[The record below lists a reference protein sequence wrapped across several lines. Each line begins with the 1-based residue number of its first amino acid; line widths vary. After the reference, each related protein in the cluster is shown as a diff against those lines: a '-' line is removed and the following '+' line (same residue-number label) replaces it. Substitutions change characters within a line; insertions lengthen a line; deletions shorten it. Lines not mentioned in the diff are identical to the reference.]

1 MQDAVS
7 ELRQARPMTPR
18 SRFTAP
24 DNAAPWTRPT
34 AKTSTGAALP
44 WNDTG
49 STGSIAMRP
58 SSPERTAAA
67 PWSSN
72 GSGAPKIAISPS
84 ADHLVDPS
92 RTTPYRHWA
101 RAPNRCILSG
111 WRSAPAR
118 KDDPM
123 RCNTTVFGLSLAA
136 AFVAGVVVSPWASR
150 AITDAHAEAAPLAP
164 AMIDLMAL
172 KHADLPT
179 TGNSEMNAKGLV
191 VTDNA
196 TIGIQS
202 GNVAKH
208 MHPMTNEI
216 QYIIEGSGAMW
227 LGGERKEFKP
237 GTLIII
243 PKGTA
248 HGGTLVTSGPVKA
261 IAIKIP
267 PQPKDDVVL
276 LR

>member
-1 MQDAVS
+1 
-7 ELRQARPMTPR
+7 
-18 SRFTAP
+18 
-24 DNAAPWTRPT
+24 
-34 AKTSTGAALP
+34 
-44 WNDTG
+44 
-49 STGSIAMRP
+49 
-58 SSPERTAAA
+58 
-67 PWSSN
+67 
-72 GSGAPKIAISPS
+72 
-84 ADHLVDPS
+84 
-92 RTTPYRHWA
+92 
-101 RAPNRCILSG
+101 
-111 WRSAPAR
+111 
-118 KDDPM
+118 M
-123 RCNTTVFGLSLAA
+123 RCNATVFGLSMAA

-150 AITDAHAEAAPLAP
+150 AIADAHAEAAPLAP

-179 TGNSEMNAKGLV
+179 TGNPEMNAKGLV

-208 MHPMTNEI
+208 MHPMTDEI

-276 LR
+276 LH

>member
-1 MQDAVS
+1 
-7 ELRQARPMTPR
+7 
-18 SRFTAP
+18 
-24 DNAAPWTRPT
+24 
-34 AKTSTGAALP
+34 
-44 WNDTG
+44 
-49 STGSIAMRP
+49 
-58 SSPERTAAA
+58 
-67 PWSSN
+67 
-72 GSGAPKIAISPS
+72 
-84 ADHLVDPS
+84 
-92 RTTPYRHWA
+92 
-101 RAPNRCILSG
+101 
-111 WRSAPAR
+111 
-118 KDDPM
+118 M
-123 RCNTTVFGLSLAA
+123 RCNTTVFGLSIAA

-179 TGNSEMNAKGLV
+179 TGNPEMNAKGLV

-276 LR
+276 LN